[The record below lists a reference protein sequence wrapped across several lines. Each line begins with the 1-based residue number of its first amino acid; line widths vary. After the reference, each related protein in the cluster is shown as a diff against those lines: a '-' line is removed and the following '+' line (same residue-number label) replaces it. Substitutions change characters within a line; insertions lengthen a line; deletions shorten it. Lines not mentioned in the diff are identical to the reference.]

1 MIDNTILNWKE
12 QFDSGIYKIT
22 NTINGKVYIGQS
34 IHLRQRI
41 RFHRTI
47 NCEHNKHLKR
57 AFEKYGIENFTFEII
72 KETYDLNFWERFF
85 IYWYKAD
92 NPRYGYNIL
101 KGGESCPSKNEKT
114 RKKMSKNIKKFYDS
128 EKGKKVLKE
137 INKKRKK
144 TIANWSEKK
153 KEEVRK
159 NYSDAQKKI
168 YLLCVGR
175 KEVKYLHQWKMEDNF
190 EITVRKGK
198 HLINLYDRDIILCK
212 GEYFV
217 NFENNIPTEKE
228 INMYY
233 KKLKYIDKTWHN
245 LRNAQN
251 SFPFKFK
258 CIENGNIYNDSEIK
272 LCKIDNNMLSNTLSY
287 IKVEIR
293 KCCNGKRDNFNG
305 LHFEYT

>member
-128 EKGKKVLKE
+128 EKKFDTNPMYKQIEGFRILKPD
-137 INKKRKK
+137 N
-144 TIANWSEKK
+144 IAAFADFTWIKAY
-153 KEEVRK
+153 K
-159 NYSDAQKKI
+159 N
-168 YLLCVGR
+168 G
-175 KEVKYLHQWKMEDNF
+175 
-190 EITVRKGK
+190 
-198 HLINLYDRDIILCK
+198 
-212 GEYFV
+212 
-217 NFENNIPTEKE
+217 
-228 INMYY
+228 
-233 KKLKYIDKTWHN
+233 
-245 LRNAQN
+245 
-251 SFPFKFK
+251 
-258 CIENGNIYNDSEIK
+258 
-272 LCKIDNNMLSNTLSY
+272 
-287 IKVEIR
+287 
-293 KCCNGKRDNFNG
+293 
-305 LHFEYT
+305 